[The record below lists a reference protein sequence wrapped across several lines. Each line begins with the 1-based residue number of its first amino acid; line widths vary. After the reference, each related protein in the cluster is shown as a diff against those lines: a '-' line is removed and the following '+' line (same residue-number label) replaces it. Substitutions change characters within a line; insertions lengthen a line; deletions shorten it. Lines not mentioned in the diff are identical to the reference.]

1 MTVPTMDDQSSR
13 APVEPHIGPGAQL
26 REARE
31 ARRLTVEAAASQL
44 RIDVSLLRALEAD
57 EYDNFA
63 APIFVTGHLR
73 AYARLLDLAPEP
85 LLDAYHRLGRDEPP
99 PIKQLSRRLNFGSNS
114 SLLPG
119 VVVVLVLAIA
129 AALFAGLQS
138 RGERGAAD
146 APAPVLA
153 PAENTE
159 LNLPDAPSM
168 PPREENG
175 ATAETSPAAV
185 PPPDTTTAPLPAP
198 SAVPRAPDAA
208 DTPGAVNGVRA
219 RLSLKADRSSWVEV
233 RDANGQR
240 LLYDLLD
247 PGASRNVEG
256 LAPFAVL
263 LGYGPGVTVEFNGK
277 LVDHSRYIH
286 QDIARFRVGPI
297 GVDKL

>member
-1 MTVPTMDDQSSR
+1 MTVPTMDDQSPR
-13 APVEPHIGPGAQL
+13 APVEPRIGPGAQL

-57 EYDNFA
+57 QYDSFA

-73 AYARLLDLAPEP
+73 AYARLLDLPPEP
-85 LLDAYHRLGRDEPP
+85 LLDAYHHLGRDEPP

-119 VVVVLVLAIA
+119 VMVVLVLAIA

-138 RGERGAAD
+138 RGERSTAD
-146 APAPVLA
+146 TQVPAPAH
-153 PAENTE
+153 AENTE
-159 LNLPDAPSM
+159 QNLPDAPSA
-168 PPREENG
+168 PPQEENG
-175 ATAETSPAAV
+175 TNAEISPAVV
-185 PPPDTTTAPLPAP
+185 PPPDTTTPPSPAASAAP
-198 SAVPRAPDAA
+198 SAPA
-208 DTPGAVNGVRA
+208 AVNGVRA
-219 RLSLKADRSSWVEV
+219 SLALKADRSSWVEV

-247 PGASRNVEG
+247 PGASRNIEG

-286 QDIARFRVGPI
+286 QDIARFRVGPG

>member
-1 MTVPTMDDQSSR
+1 MTVPTMDDQSPR
-13 APVEPHIGPGAQL
+13 APVDPRIGPGAQL

-44 RIDVSLLRALEAD
+44 RSDVSLLRALEAD

-63 APIFVTGHLR
+63 APSFVTGHLR

-85 LLDAYHRLGRDEPP
+85 LRDAYHHLGRDEPP

-119 VVVVLVLAIA
+119 VIVVLVLAIA
-129 AALFAGLQS
+129 AALFAGLQR

-159 LNLPDAPSM
+159 LNLPDAPSL
-168 PPREENG
+168 PLQEEN
-175 ATAETSPAAV
+175 ATTTVTSPAAV
-185 PPPDTTTAPLPAP
+185 PPADTTTAPASAP
-198 SAVPRAPDAA
+198 SAAPHAPDTA
-208 DTPGAVNGVRA
+208 GAVNGVRA

-286 QDIARFRVGPI
+286 QDIARFRVGPS

>member
-1 MTVPTMDDQSSR
+1 MTVPTMDDQSPR
-13 APVEPHIGPGAQL
+13 AAVDPRLGPGAHL
-26 REARE
+26 REVRE

-85 LLDAYHRLGRDEPP
+85 LLDAYHHLGRDATPP
-99 PIKQLSRRLNFGSNS
+99 
-114 SLLPG
+114 
-119 VVVVLVLAIA
+119 
-129 AALFAGLQS
+129 
-138 RGERGAAD
+138 
-146 APAPVLA
+146 
-153 PAENTE
+153 
-159 LNLPDAPSM
+159 
-168 PPREENG
+168 
-175 ATAETSPAAV
+175 TS
-185 PPPDTTTAPLPAP
+185 AP
-198 SAVPRAPDAA
+198 SAAPHAPDTA
-208 DTPGAVNGVRA
+208 GAGNGVRA